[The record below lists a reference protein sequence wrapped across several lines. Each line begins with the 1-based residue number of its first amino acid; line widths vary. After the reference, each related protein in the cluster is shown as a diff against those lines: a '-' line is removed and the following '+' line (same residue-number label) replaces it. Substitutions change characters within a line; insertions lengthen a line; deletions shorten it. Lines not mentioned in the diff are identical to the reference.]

1 MANQALWHRPWGLS
15 LIIAGWGAIASVAS
29 PTLAQIQPDTTLGA
43 ENSIV
48 TPNVEIKGLPAD
60 LIEGG
65 AIRDTNLFH
74 SFGEFNITEG
84 GRVYFANPLGIDR
97 IFSRVTGSDIS
108 DILGTLGVNG
118 GASLYLLNPNGI
130 IFGEGAR
137 LDVSGSFVASTA
149 DGVVFENGFNFSA
162 SNPQAPPILT
172 INVTPGLQYGQNPA
186 NASIANRGNLEVG
199 QDLTLAAGNL
209 NLQGKVSAQRDLNLQ
224 ATDTVIMQD
233 TISNPFIA
241 AAGNQLEVEGG
252 NGINISALNHRSSGL
267 FSGADLVLRS
277 ANPVKGN
284 AHYTTGGS
292 FRIEDLEGNLG
303 RLESPEDPI
312 IRASGDVILGGY
324 QGASLHILAGGSV
337 TIPGGVVILSADPI
351 NGIVET
357 ITLSDGTILSI
368 NGKTQPTL
376 DIRAGTTAFNLP
388 DIQGIPGTG
397 IIVPPLPNP
406 LGIPTSADITIGGIF
421 VDAPD
426 GVVFVSNQYQ
436 PNLSL
441 RGGEITING
450 VSGAAISPNPVNP
463 AATIGAITID
473 SREGITV
480 NGTVNGSSL
489 MGNGGD
495 ISLIGEG
502 DIITSDVFSL
512 GALGGTIKLSSQGAI
527 ALNGLLNPS
536 GLTRSGDI
544 FLEAKDNLTTSQI
557 LSVGGLAGT
566 INLRSNGTILVNDHL
581 ISSISISPEPG
592 TSGGDIIV
600 DAKSLSLNNSA
611 RIVTATLGAAN
622 GGDLQVTTADSVE
635 FQGLSNNPVNQD
647 LFRALLAGLDR
658 LPENIVS
665 APALAA
671 ALTATENPILGQI
684 SGSGLY
690 ALTAIGTG
698 NAGNI
703 DIETGRLFSQDLG
716 RVTTNT
722 IGQGDSGNLTINAD
736 LVEVIGSSSPDNAGG
751 LFSQTNGLGDAG
763 NLTINTDKL
772 IIRNGGLVSASTIL
786 ATGDGGVV
794 TVNAAES
801 IDIIGT
807 TPEGNFPSA
816 IGNIARGTG
825 DAGNIFVNTKRLMI
839 RDGGAIG
846 TTTFS
851 QGDGGDLTVNASESI
866 DIIGKAAVG
875 EIPSAISVD
884 TFSLSP
890 DAGDAGNLLVN
901 TRQLRIEDGAFIS
914 ASTFGAGQGGNLQVN
929 ATESI
934 NLSDRSIDGFPSGLY
949 AQGFGTGNA
958 GDLEVKTEKLR
969 VEDGARITVA
979 TGTIADDTQLTANSF
994 SFGFGLEVEFSDQA
1008 TGNAGTMR
1016 IEANSIQLD
1025 HHGSLI
1031 AKTVSGEGGN
1041 INLQVEDLIQMRR
1054 NSLISAEAFGGQ
1066 GNGGNIDI
1074 DTEFVVAIEDENSD
1088 IVADAFGG
1096 NGGNINITA
1105 QSIFGLEFRP
1115 ERTQESDIT
1124 ASSQFG
1130 LEGNV
1135 VLNTPDSDP
1144 SRGLIQFPTQPVD
1157 VRGLVNQ
1164 VCQADVVENRSQFV
1178 VTGRGGLPPKPNELL
1193 RGEAVL
1199 ADWIPLESEA
1209 DESVEVTTTIPRSNV
1224 KIVEANGW
1232 EIDAEGNVTL
1242 TASIANSTPKAFWV
1256 NPSFCD

>member
-1 MANQALWHRPWGLS
+1 
-15 LIIAGWGAIASVAS
+15 
-29 PTLAQIQPDTTLGA
+29 
-43 ENSIV
+43 
-48 TPNVEIKGLPAD
+48 
-60 LIEGG
+60 
-65 AIRDTNLFH
+65 
-74 SFGEFNITEG
+74 
-84 GRVYFANPLGIDR
+84 
-97 IFSRVTGSDIS
+97 
-108 DILGTLGVNG
+108 
-118 GASLYLLNPNGI
+118 
-130 IFGEGAR
+130 
-137 LDVSGSFVASTA
+137 
-149 DGVVFENGFNFSA
+149 
-162 SNPQAPPILT
+162 
-172 INVTPGLQYGQNPA
+172 
-186 NASIANRGNLEVG
+186 
-199 QDLTLAAGNL
+199 
-209 NLQGKVSAQRDLNLQ
+209 
-224 ATDTVIMQD
+224 
-233 TISNPFIA
+233 
-241 AAGNQLEVEGG
+241 
-252 NGINISALNHRSSGL
+252 
-267 FSGADLVLRS
+267 
-277 ANPVKGN
+277 
-284 AHYTTGGS
+284 
-292 FRIEDLEGNLG
+292 
-303 RLESPEDPI
+303 
-312 IRASGDVILGGY
+312 GGY

-337 TIPGGVVILSADPI
+337 TIPGGVVILSPDPV
-351 NGIVET
+351 NGIVEN
-357 ITLSDGTILSI
+357 ITLSDGTTVLI
-368 NGKTQPTL
+368 NGKAKPTL
-376 DIRAGTTAFNLP
+376 DIRAGTTAFDIP

-441 RGGEITING
+441 TGGEITING
-450 VSGAAISPNPVNP
+450 VSGVAISPNPVNP

-473 SREGITV
+473 SREGITL
-480 NGTVNGSSL
+480 NGTVNASSL
-489 MGNGGD
+489 MGTGGD
-495 ISLIGEG
+495 ISLMGEG

-512 GALGGTIKLSSQGAI
+512 GALGGTINLSSQGAI

-846 TTTFS
+846 TNTFS

-1074 DTEFVVAIEDENSD
+1074 DTEFVVAIEAENSD

-1224 KIVEANGW
+1224 RIVEANGW